1 MKKGL
6 LISLLILLMGVGMQL
21 MAQERLKFAV
31 YVTGMKDGKA
41 MTDTEEEMS
50 TAHGTASDVMINSG
64 RYEMIERSQ
73 TFLKQI
79 REEQRYQQSG
89 IVEDKQI
96 AAIGKANGA
105 QKVCV
110 VQLVIKGKGLMVNVR
125 IVDVETETASM
136 SGRESSSNYT
146 GWLDVEPVVE
156 SAVNK
161 MLGNISATPTTNT
174 ATSPTGPKANVPE
187 QPKPNSNAMFGSDE
201 VGCGQTSSTAGGTT
215 SGNGGANGYGDG
227 LGIGNAAGS
236 GGGTGGGTGG
246 GSWVKRPNFS
256 SLSADK
262 DFYFEFVCTVDET
275 GKVTNVVKTKD
286 GGAPASLVA
295 EVRSK
300 ILNEAK
306 YSPGHPGNHTLGFTF
321 KKN

>member
-1 MKKGL
+1 
-6 LISLLILLMGVGMQL
+6 MQL

-146 GWLDVEPVVE
+146 GWLDVEPIVE

-161 MLGNISATPTTNT
+161 MLGNNATPTTNT

-215 SGNGGANGYGDG
+215 SGNGGVNGYGDG
-227 LGIGNAAGS
+227 LGYGNAAGS
-236 GGGTGGGTGG
+236 GGGK
-246 GSWVKRPNFS
+246 WAKIPDFS

-262 DFYFEFVCTVDET
+262 DFYFEFVCTVDES
-275 GKVTNVVKTKD
+275 GKVTNVTKTKD
-286 GGAPASLVA
+286 GGAPASLV
-295 EVRSK
+295 ETVK
-300 ILNEAK
+300 NKVKNEAR
-306 YSPGHPGNHTLGFTF
+306 YSVGHPGSYKLGFTL

>member
-1 MKKGL
+1 M
-6 LISLLILLMGVGMQL
+6 GMQL
-21 MAQERLKFAV
+21 VAQERLKFAV

-110 VQLVIKGKGLMVNVR
+110 VQLVIKGNGLLVNVR

-136 SGRESSSNYT
+136 SGRESSGNYT
-146 GWLDVEPVVE
+146 GWLDVEPIVE

-161 MLGNISATPTTNT
+161 MLGNNN
-174 ATSPTGPKANVPE
+174 ATSTTT
-187 QPKPNSNAMFGSDE
+187 SAMFGSE
-201 VGCGQTSSTAGGTT
+201 KVGSGQTPSTAGGTT

-227 LGIGNAAGS
+227 LGYGNAAGS

-246 GSWVKRPNFS
+246 GKWVKRPDFS

-262 DFYFEFVCTVDET
+262 DFYFEFVCTVDANGT
-275 GKVTNVVKTKD
+275 VTNVVKTKD

>member
-1 MKKGL
+1 
-6 LISLLILLMGVGMQL
+6 MGMGMQL

-174 ATSPTGPKANVPE
+174 ATSPTGPKTNVPE
-187 QPKPNSNAMFGSDE
+187 QPKPNSSVMFGSDK
-201 VGCGQTSSTAGGTT
+201 VGSGQ
-215 SGNGGANGYGDG
+215 GDG
-227 LGIGNAAGS
+227 LGLGNAAGS

-246 GSWVKRPNFS
+246 GSWVKRPDFS

-295 EVRSK
+295 EARRK

-306 YSPGHPGNHTLGFTF
+306 YSPGHPGNHTMGFTLR
-321 KKN
+321 KN